1 MNFPI
6 LFFQSISYN
15 NVVGTKQIDF
25 SPAFLKAWVL
35 PFDNVV
41 RVVEGPQYY
50 WRRYRIEVWKKI

>member
-25 SPAFLKAWVL
+25 SPAFLKTWVR
-35 PFDNVV
+35 PFDNVA
-41 RVVEGPQYY
+41 RVVEGP
-50 WRRYRIEVWKKI
+50 